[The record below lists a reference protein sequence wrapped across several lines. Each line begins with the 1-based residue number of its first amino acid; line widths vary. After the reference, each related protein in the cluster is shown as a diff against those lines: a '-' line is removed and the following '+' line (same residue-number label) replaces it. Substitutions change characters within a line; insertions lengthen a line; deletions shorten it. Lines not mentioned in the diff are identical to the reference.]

1 MLVAQSCPTL
11 CDPLDCS
18 PPGSSVHGI
27 LQARIL
33 EWVAMPF
40 SRGSS
45 QPRDQTQISYIA
57 GRFFTVQATWESW
70 GNTEQWHFPWA
81 FLSSQV
87 EPLGTTALGN
97 LQWNPHWRCVLP
109 WNASPFFKFLLHR
122 AEGRFGE
129 VQCGTEKGKKPFLH
143 TRAAMNADHLCPS
156 WSAGNGLALE
166 PHHIYRSKHK
176 WLLPDCFMIH

>member
-1 MLVAQSCPTL
+1 MGCHSLPHEIFPTQRSNLDLLNCRQILHCPSHRRVLGAYRTVTFSVSMSFLPGGAFRNHQCLVTYSEIHISLKCIPFL
-11 CDPLDCS
+11 PL
-18 PPGSSVHGI
+18 
-27 LQARIL
+27 
-33 EWVAMPF
+33 
-40 SRGSS
+40 
-45 QPRDQTQISYIA
+45 
-57 GRFFTVQATWESW
+57 
-70 GNTEQWHFPWA
+70 
-81 FLSSQV
+81 
-87 EPLGTTALGN
+87 
-97 LQWNPHWRCVLP
+97 
-109 WNASPFFKFLLHR
+109 KFLLHR